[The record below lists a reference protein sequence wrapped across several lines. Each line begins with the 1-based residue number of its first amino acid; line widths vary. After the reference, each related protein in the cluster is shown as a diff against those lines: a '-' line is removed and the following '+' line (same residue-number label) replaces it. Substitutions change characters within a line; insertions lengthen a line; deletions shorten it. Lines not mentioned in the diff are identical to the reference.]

1 MARRVRSSAI
11 EESLVRRNVCGASS
25 RGMTHVPTAAARR
38 DGERSLWRTG
48 CLVGGTFV
56 MVLCALAC
64 AFAWFMGRG
73 LLGEW
78 LLTRFLADAV
88 QRQADAMGHEP
99 PDYAGACR
107 ENSPTLE
114 TTTPCAFYVGW
125 MLRAAPFFP
134 GARVSVQRIEFDSPS
149 GGSVRLGLPM
159 TVSGPHGN
167 GRLRFTM
174 VHTDR
179 GLLIDAVRPW

>member
-1 MARRVRSSAI
+1 
-11 EESLVRRNVCGASS
+11 
-25 RGMTHVPTAAARR
+25 
-38 DGERSLWRTG
+38 
-48 CLVGGTFV
+48 

-64 AFAWFMGRG
+64 AFAWFAGRG

-88 QRQADAMGHEP
+88 QRQADAMGHDP
-99 PDYAGACR
+99 PDYAAACR

-114 TTTPCAFYVGW
+114 ANTPCALYVAW

-149 GGSVRLGLPM
+149 AGSVCAALWASP
-159 TVSGPHGN
+159 T
-167 GRLRFTM
+167 
-174 VHTDR
+174 
-179 GLLIDAVRPW
+179 AVTPRRRD